1 MEARSRATRV
11 KLLAFDID
19 GVLTDG
25 CMYYS
30 GKGETFKVFNVHDGF
45 GIKLAKLSGIEVA
58 IISSRKSEMVAAR
71 AADLGITHVYQGVPN
86 KRTLLAGLLEKVG
99 FGWPGVAFMGDDLVD
114 LPAMV
119 RSGMALAPA
128 NAVSQVR
135 AHAHYV
141 TQAKAGDGAVREAI
155 DYILAAQGK
164 LDAIVAGYV
173 DQA

>member
-1 MEARSRATRV
+1 MELTSRATRI

-25 CMYYS
+25 RLYY
-30 GKGETFKVFNVHDGF
+30 GDKGEVFKVFNVHDGF

-114 LPAMV
+114 LPAML
-119 RSGMALAPA
+119 RSGMAIAPA
-128 NAVSQVR
+128 NAHPQVKER
-135 AHAHYV
+135 AHYV
-141 TQAKAGDGAVREAI
+141 TQACGGEGAVREAI
-155 DYILAAQGK
+155 EYILSAQGK
-164 LDAIVAGYV
+164 LESMFASYIE
-173 DQA
+173 QA

>member
-1 MEARSRATRV
+1 MEASSRATRV

-25 CMYYS
+25 CMYYG

-45 GIKLAKLSGIEVA
+45 GIKIAKLSGIEVA
-58 IISSRKSEMVAAR
+58 IVSSRKSDMVAVR
-71 AADLGITHVYQGVPN
+71 AADLGVSHVFQGITN
-86 KRTLLAGLLEKVG
+86 KRDLLADLLTNFG
-99 FGWPGVAFMGDDLVD
+99 FGWPAVAFMGDDLVD
-114 LPAMV
+114 LPAMI

-128 NAVSQVR
+128 NALPQVR

-141 TQAKAGDGAVREAI
+141 TQASGGDGAVREAI

-164 LDAIVAGYV
+164 LDPIIAGYV
-173 DQA
+173 EQA

>member
-1 MEARSRATRV
+1 MELTSRATRI

-25 CMYYS
+25 RLYY
-30 GKGETFKVFNVHDGF
+30 GDKGEVFKVFNVHDGF

-58 IISSRKSEMVAAR
+58 IISSRKSEMVTAR

-114 LPAMV
+114 LPAML
-119 RSGMALAPA
+119 RSGMAIAPA
-128 NAVSQVR
+128 NAHPQVKER
-135 AHAHYV
+135 AHYV
-141 TQAKAGDGAVREAI
+141 TQAQGGEGAVREAI
-155 DYILAAQGK
+155 EYILSAQGK
-164 LDAIVAGYV
+164 LESMVASYIE
-173 DQA
+173 QA